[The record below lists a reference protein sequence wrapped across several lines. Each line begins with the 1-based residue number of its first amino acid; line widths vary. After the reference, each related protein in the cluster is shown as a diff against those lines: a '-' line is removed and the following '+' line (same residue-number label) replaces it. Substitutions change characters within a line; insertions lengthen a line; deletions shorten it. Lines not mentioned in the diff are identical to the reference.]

1 MQLNVTL
8 HRDGEKVMLSR
19 EAVVGFDDAE
29 YIGTQVG
36 RAVRDWLRE
45 RPFRASGTRTRF
57 DVYASWG
64 EANGAKPDWAASDE
78 QVAKAKRRRRK
89 KS

>member
-8 HRDGEKVMLSR
+8 RRDGEKVMLSR

-64 EANGAKPDWAASDE
+64 QGNGAVVDTGLQLADEKKP
-78 QVAKAKRRRRK
+78 KRRRRK
-89 KS
+89 KD